1 MDGWRIRFRRMGRRA
16 DSAADLE
23 GMARTLE
30 KLARSLFPSSPEAL
44 DRIEARV
51 ASAFREARES
61 VLLVHPAST
70 GVRPRWR
77 HWFPRWSAVIIALM
91 AVTGSGA
98 VASAESRAG
107 HSLYSVR
114 LAVESAILPAAATD
128 RVDAQVT
135 RLNRR
140 IDEALEAGIDDRAVV
155 DAIHAYR
162 ATLGELTELA
172 DAHPDQGL
180 AVVRALDR
188 QISSLETLVATTD
201 ETARPEVSRAL
212 LGARVARAILDHR
225 RERSRP
231 VVERKVDGVDARE
244 PRSR

>member
-1 MDGWRIRFRRMGRRA
+1 MNRWRVRFRGIGRRA

-23 GMARTLE
+23 GMARTVQE
-30 KLARSLFPSSPEAL
+30 LARARFSAAPETL
-44 DRIEARV
+44 DRIEATL
-51 ASAFREARES
+51 ASAFRMARHPA
-61 VLLVHPAST
+61 LLVQPASNP
-70 GVRPRWR
+70 VRPRRR
-77 HWFPRWSAVIIALM
+77 HWFPRWSAVMVALIAV
-91 AVTGSGA
+91 AGSGA

-114 LAVESAILPAAATD
+114 LTVESAILPAAATD
-128 RVDAQVT
+128 RVDAQIT
-135 RLNRR
+135 RLDRR
-140 IDEALEAGIDDRAVV
+140 IDEALDAGIDDRAVL

-162 ATLGELTELA
+162 ATLGEITELA
-172 DAHPDQGL
+172 SAQPDKGL

-188 QISSLETLVATTD
+188 QISSLETLVATSG

-231 VVERKVDGVDARE
+231 FVGRKVHGHE
-244 PRSR
+244 TRSR

>member
-1 MDGWRIRFRRMGRRA
+1 MDGWRIRFRRIGRRA
-16 DSAADLE
+16 DSTADLD

-51 ASAFREARES
+51 AAAFREARGS

-70 GVRPRWR
+70 RVRPLRR
-77 HWFPRWSAVIIALM
+77 VWFPRWSAVIIGLI

-107 HSLYSVR
+107 HSLYGVR

-128 RVDAQVT
+128 RVGAQVT

-140 IDEALEAGIDDRAVV
+140 IDEALEAGNDDRAVL
-155 DAIHAYR
+155 DAIYAYR
-162 ATLGELTELA
+162 ATLGEITELA
-172 DAHPDQGL
+172 DAHPDQGV

-188 QISSLETLVATTD
+188 QISSLERLVATTD
-201 ETARPEVSRAL
+201 EIVRPEVNRAL
-212 LGARVARAILDHR
+212 LGARVALVVLDHR